1 MCTTASGTAPRLTDH
16 DLLAHAHTEREMAA
30 SRVEAERRAA

>member
-16 DLLAHAHTEREMAA
+16 DLLAHAYTEREVAA
-30 SRVEAERRAA
+30 SRVGVDRRAA